1 MSLYIHK
8 ENQKLIWESLQQ
20 IPQFHEF
27 TRQQS
32 GKQEEWF
39 KEIIQQ
45 FYESNKFKLLTLREL
60 QQLNRETVSYMINDM
75 NQYLHP
81 PKKNDYNS
89 VYNSNNTI
97 NSFSFDSFDSQPVT
111 REAIQEKKQ
120 QDFQK
125 GFLERQEEYNKML
138 NRTPQKDID
147 FSEKIQEDP
156 IDNLEALIKKKIEER
171 EYDIAENNTPQN
183 IDLNVVEI
191 KSDHEAPKKIL
202 KESTVKKSV
211 RWNDSLE
218 PLPNQSNFQEQPSI
232 NTDSIQAFMEELRS
246 NMNNIQGELLSLKQS
261 FREPRNN
268 EDNLLKRMKRKPV
281 LQDIQDVTNN
291 FI

>member
-138 NRTPQKDID
+138 NRTPQKT
-147 FSEKIQEDP
+147 
-156 IDNLEALIKKKIEER
+156 LIFRKKF
-171 EYDIAENNTPQN
+171 
-183 IDLNVVEI
+183 
-191 KSDHEAPKKIL
+191 KK
-202 KESTVKKSV
+202 T
-211 RWNDSLE
+211 
-218 PLPNQSNFQEQPSI
+218 
-232 NTDSIQAFMEELRS
+232 
-246 NMNNIQGELLSLKQS
+246 LLT
-261 FREPRNN
+261 
-268 EDNLLKRMKRKPV
+268 
-281 LQDIQDVTNN
+281 I
-291 FI
+291 